1 MVQAIDF
8 AVRNSAG
15 AVTHGIAGGEG
26 SNFIQ
31 IGSGEQISLN
41 VAQSSVLGYERK
53 GANLIVHL
61 VDGSDVVLNGYYD
74 VAPGQLNRLYLSS
87 NGEVTEVLLGDAGT
101 AGPVAASYGPVDAWN
116 KFSTL
121 DDLRF
126 EGADAFADA
135 QIYSDEPA
143 GMGALAPG
151 LLGAGGLGAAALA
164 AGLLGG
170 VALLGGGS
178 SGEGGDST
186 DNSGGDGTDDGDDD
200 GTDDG
205 DDDGTDDGD
214 DDGTD
219 DGDDDGTDDGDDDGT
234 DDGDDDGTD
243 DGDDDGT
250 DRAEPTV
257 DDPDHSE
264 TLTTNTEDPKLVIT
278 GTGEPGDHVTV
289 VVGDRTQT
297 TTITSNGTWGVEFS
311 GENFPSDGNFS
322 SEVTVTGGGFT
333 YELDGPD
340 FIIDM
345 TPPPVSATR
354 GVESVGDVENAAEY
368 ADGVTIAG
376 RGEAGATVEVV
387 IGGVSHTTTVGPRGN
402 WSVTFT
408 TSEIPSGEAVHEAT
422 ITATDP
428 LGNQTVITENVVIDT
443 EIPLAITSPAMGD
456 DYISAAERSAS
467 AGITLSGTGEAG
479 ASIEVSVE
487 GVTRSATV
495 ADDGSWS
502 VNFAGTELRAG
513 TYDSTVSVTS
523 TDAAGNSTTETHV
536 VHIDTEVRNFAG
548 ATDSVVNAADAAG
561 DLEVTGTVEV
571 GARVQVEWKG
581 TWYNAS
587 VDASGNWSASIPA
600 SAIPA
605 GESNVVLTM
614 RATDHIGNVST
625 QTQTVRVD
633 TLVNTLGLSGEIGG
647 DGVINAAEH
656 AQGVT
661 VSGFVEPNSTVEI
674 SLPNGATRTVTAGAN
689 GRWSADFASADLPSG
704 DGVETTFT
712 VTATDSV
719 GNTDFFEE
727 AVTIDTVAPPSPE
740 ITAVTPTK
748 DGSGNAV
755 GVRALYTEM
764 TDDTYTFDRVDASG
778 SVTHISATETDN
790 QTFGETEFR
799 FGSNVPDGSY
809 LVINNADAAGNS
821 SSTLL
826 IVNTTS
832 SVEVDLDRAGLSHF
846 DFAAVD
852 LTWAPDAQLTITDTQ
867 LHHLTGSDH
876 TLIIKGDS
884 RDDVTLDG
892 DFHATGTRTM
902 DGQSY
907 TIYTLDGGAGSV
919 LVDDDITTRTI

>member
-1 MVQAIDF
+1 M
-8 AVRNSAG
+8 
-15 AVTHGIAGGEG
+15 
-26 SNFIQ
+26 
-31 IGSGEQISLN
+31 
-41 VAQSSVLGYERK
+41 
-53 GANLIVHL
+53 
-61 VDGSDVVLNGYYD
+61 
-74 VAPGQLNRLYLSS
+74 
-87 NGEVTEVLLGDAGT
+87 
-101 AGPVAASYGPVDAWN
+101 
-116 KFSTL
+116 
-121 DDLRF
+121 
-126 EGADAFADA
+126 
-135 QIYSDEPA
+135 
-143 GMGALAPG
+143 
-151 LLGAGGLGAAALA
+151 
-164 AGLLGG
+164 
-170 VALLGGGS
+170 
-178 SGEGGDST
+178 
-186 DNSGGDGTDDGDDD
+186 
-200 GTDDG
+200 
-205 DDDGTDDGD
+205 
-214 DDGTD
+214 
-219 DGDDDGTDDGDDDGT
+219 
-234 DDGDDDGTD
+234 
-243 DGDDDGT
+243 
-250 DRAEPTV
+250 
-257 DDPDHSE
+257 
-264 TLTTNTEDPKLVIT
+264 
-278 GTGEPGDHVTV
+278 
-289 VVGDRTQT
+289 
-297 TTITSNGTWGVEFS
+297 
-311 GENFPSDGNFS
+311 
-322 SEVTVTGGGFT
+322 
-333 YELDGPD
+333 
-340 FIIDM
+340 
-345 TPPPVSATR
+345 
-354 GVESVGDVENAAEY
+354 
-368 ADGVTIAG
+368 
-376 RGEAGATVEVV
+376 
-387 IGGVSHTTTVGPRGN
+387 
-402 WSVTFT
+402 
-408 TSEIPSGEAVHEAT
+408 
-422 ITATDP
+422 
-428 LGNQTVITENVVIDT
+428 
-443 EIPLAITSPAMGD
+443 
-456 DYISAAERSAS
+456 
-467 AGITLSGTGEAG
+467 
-479 ASIEVSVE
+479 
-487 GVTRSATV
+487 
-495 ADDGSWS
+495 
-502 VNFAGTELRAG
+502 
-513 TYDSTVSVTS
+513 
-523 TDAAGNSTTETHV
+523 
-536 VHIDTEVRNFAG
+536 
-548 ATDSVVNAADAAG
+548 NAADAAG

-633 TLVNTLGLSGEIGG
+633 TLVNTLGLSGDIGG

-661 VSGFVEPNSTVEI
+661 ISGFVEPNSTVEI

-727 AVTIDTVAPPSPE
+727 VVTIDTVAPPSPE

-809 LVINNADAAGNS
+809 LVINNADAAGNN